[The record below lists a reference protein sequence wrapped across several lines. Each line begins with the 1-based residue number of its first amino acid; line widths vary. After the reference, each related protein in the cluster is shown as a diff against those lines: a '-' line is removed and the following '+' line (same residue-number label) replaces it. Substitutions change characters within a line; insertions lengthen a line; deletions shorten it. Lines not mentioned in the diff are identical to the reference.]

1 MDKYN
6 EPEPFNV
13 AVVGGGIVGLHMALG
28 LLHRNIPT
36 TVFERTAQFKEI
48 GAGLGFPKVAIE
60 CMRALDP
67 RIAESFKTIAAST
80 TGSLRW
86 ADGYTQEDI
95 RRRTK
100 PYDYEV
106 VAGGLDSFPGCHRA
120 QLLDGL
126 VALAPPEMLKLNKE
140 LDTIEDR
147 GADEKLLLRFHDGT
161 TEEADVGESPT
172 STYCPPCPRSRYMP
186 KPTKLMENRLIVI
199 GCDGI
204 KSRVRRLVVGDV
216 PEAYPSYSHQVSY
229 RALLDMDTAIAAV
242 GDTVRYQLMYMG
254 PGAHINTYPVANHQV
269 VNVVAFVHD
278 PSDRG
283 GAVGRGVS
291 VAKGDIFRQFSSW
304 GPVVRALVD
313 QLPDEVDSWAIY
325 DSHDHPLPTYAYGR
339 VALAGDAAH
348 GGPPHHGAGAS
359 MGIEDALSLATALAE
374 AAGSLRRGARDDASP
389 PAARHAAITAAIRA
403 YDVVRR
409 ERSQWQVRSSR
420 AVADMY
426 QRRSPEIGPEDFQR
440 EISERSHKIWDFDWQ
455 EMVQQT
461 VEAFHKK

>member
-1 MDKYN
+1 M
-6 EPEPFNV
+6 
-13 AVVGGGIVGLHMALG
+13 
-28 LLHRNIPT
+28 
-36 TVFERTAQFKEI
+36 
-48 GAGLGFPKVAIE
+48 
-60 CMRALDP
+60 
-67 RIAESFKTIAAST
+67 
-80 TGSLRW
+80 
-86 ADGYTQEDI
+86 
-95 RRRTK
+95 
-100 PYDYEV
+100 
-106 VAGGLDSFPGCHRA
+106 
-120 QLLDGL
+120 
-126 VALAPPEMLKLNKE
+126 
-140 LDTIEDR
+140 
-147 GADEKLLLRFHDGT
+147 
-161 TEEADVGESPT
+161 
-172 STYCPPCPRSRYMP
+172 
-186 KPTKLMENRLIVI
+186 
-199 GCDGI
+199 
-204 KSRVRRLVVGDV
+204 VGDV

-254 PGAHINTYPVANHQV
+254 PGAHINTYPVANHKV

-291 VAKGDIFRQFSSW
+291 VAKGDIFQQFSSW
-304 GPVVRALVD
+304 GPVVRALID
-313 QLPDEVDSWAIY
+313 QLPDQVDSWAIY
-325 DSHDHPLPTYAYGR
+325 DSYDHPLPTYAYGR
-339 VALAGDAAH
+339 VTLAGDAAH

-374 AAGSLRRGARDDASP
+374 AAGSLRGVGDTS
-389 PAARHAAITAAIRA
+389 PAAKHAAITAAIKA

-426 QRRSPEIGPEDFQR
+426 QRRSPDIGPENFQR